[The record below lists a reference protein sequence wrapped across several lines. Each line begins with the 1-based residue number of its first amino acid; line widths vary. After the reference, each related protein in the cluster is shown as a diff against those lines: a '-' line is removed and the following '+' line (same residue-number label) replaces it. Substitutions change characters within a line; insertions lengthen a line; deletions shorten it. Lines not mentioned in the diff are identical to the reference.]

1 MGDNN
6 SSFWFTFDEP
16 YYSTGTTTAA
26 TLSTASS
33 WSSDGYY
40 ACKAEP
46 VATVEVGEDGSLY
59 YNFGGTK
66 YQLRQAGL
74 EQVTVQEK
82 PKIKEIVL
90 EEVDI
95 SFEL

>member
-1 MGDNN
+1 
-6 SSFWFTFDEP
+6 
-16 YYSTGTTTAA
+16 
-26 TLSTASS
+26 
-33 WSSDGYY
+33 
-40 ACKAEP
+40 
-46 VATVEVGEDGSLY
+46 LY
-59 YNFGGTK
+59 YNFNGTK
-66 YQLRQAGL
+66 YQLRQVGL